1 MCMYVI
7 LMIYNTLDTK
17 LSKQIVNVNIILEFA
32 DRLYEF

>member
-1 MCMYVI
+1 
-7 LMIYNTLDTK
+7 MIYNTLDTK